1 MTVAFTAVTIYDR
14 SRIGAARVL
23 ARSVREHHPDAEV
36 VALFVGPDVAPAV
49 EGATT
54 LTLDALVPDGS
65 WWPRVA
71 ATQAEH
77 RDGVLLPLLLA
88 HAASNEPGAPVVA
101 LGAEM
106 RVTAPLNAL
115 LGAAA
120 EHGVVFVP
128 MADGRL
134 PEGDEDVLPPA
145 AWVDAAGSV
154 NRRVFAVRPGAA
166 LDALLEGWPEFGI
179 TDVRDRPI
187 ELTADSVQRHL
198 DRHATTPGADV
209 TVLGDHGTGVA
220 YWNLP
225 LRAVAGTEDALT
237 ADGDPIALLDLI
249 AFDYQAPES
258 PWRQQNR
265 LRLSQVPALA
275 AVLRHHAGEVLEASP
290 GQPAL
295 PYVADWHG
303 RPLDDLLRHLIRQA
317 LSEGALSAAPW
328 SVEGMRQLDAWLDTP
343 AEKGS
348 AVGLT
353 RYHLAIWEQRIDLRA
368 AYPHL
373 DGPDGPGYAEW
384 LHEYGNKDHHIPIRS
399 LPPEEFAGPPKVEP
413 DELPWGANVAGFF
426 RSELG
431 LGEAARLL
439 IGGLDAAKVPA
450 LPVQGALVPPC
461 RQEAEFTFT
470 TPAESPYPINV
481 ICMNGD
487 TIPVFA
493 READD
498 RFFKDR
504 HTIALWW
511 WEIVDAFP
519 PDWDEAFKYIDEV
532 WVATEHIYQAIAP
545 HSPVPV
551 NKVPMPVTMP
561 RQRPYTRKAVGFP
574 EDGFVFLYIFDYH
587 STAARKNPVGHIEA
601 FKKAFKPGE
610 GAKLVLKC
618 INAENLP
625 EHHERTLLAIGD
637 HPDISVIDRYVSADE
652 KNGMLA
658 NADCY
663 VSLHRSEGFG
673 LTPAEAMLLGKPVIA
688 TRYGGTLEFMNDENS
703 YLVDHGWTTVGPG
716 AHPYPRDAK
725 WAEPDIDHA
734 AKLMREV
741 FDDPEAAAARG
752 AAAQRYMRL
761 HHAPAVAGAAMR
773 RRLETIYDTLS
784 AGVEPAPGIELPD
797 LHHTGDRIGRALP
810 VPAGRAAAV
819 KKPVRNVTG
828 RVMSPWLARQ
838 KSIDEGL
845 LRSLDALYGELDRV
859 SHDIAERA
867 SVELREERTQTMAAL
882 RRIRAELGDHERW
895 LVGVEHQ
902 LARQAEMIEE
912 LRRLATPVNEL
923 RALPYMEEPFEQWT
937 DPQAGAVEGFRKG
950 IGLDAAG
957 TAEAYRRF
965 EDRFRGSRKRITE
978 LQQPFV
984 PLLAGHAP
992 VLDVGCGRGELLEVL
1007 AGAGIEARGVDTDAG
1022 MLAIARVNGVTN
1034 VEEADA
1040 VEILKNAE
1048 PGSLGAVVAMQV
1060 IEHLPYEALQEL
1072 LLAAR
1077 HALRAG
1083 GRLIVETVNPHAIAA
1098 MKGFWLDPTH
1108 QHPLF
1113 PEVTLELV
1121 QEAGFDSGFVFY
1133 PGGVGDVEADRH
1145 RQPAYAVVAD
1155 VAGEPLRD

>member
-14 SRIGAARVL
+14 SRIGAVRVL
-23 ARSVREHHPDAEV
+23 ARTLAEHHPDARML
-36 VALFVGPDVAPAV
+36 ALFVGADEAPAID
-49 EGATT
+49 GADAIT
-54 LTLDALVPDGS
+54 LEALVPDGS

-71 ATQAEH
+71 GTEAPF
-77 RDGVLLPLLLA
+77 RDGVLLPFVLA

-101 LGAEM
+101 LDAQM
-106 RVTAPLNAL
+106 RVTAPLTAL
-115 LGAAA
+115 LEQAATA
-120 EHGVVFVP
+120 GTVFVP
-128 MADGRL
+128 MAGGRL
-134 PEGDEDVLPPA
+134 PDGEDLVPDA

-154 NRRVFAVRPGAA
+154 NRRVFAVTPGPA
-166 LDALLEGWPEFGI
+166 LDALLEGWPEYGI
-179 TDVRDRPI
+179 TEVAGRPP
-187 ELTADSVQRHL
+187 ELIADAVQRHL
-198 DRHATTPGADV
+198 DRHATAPGADV
-209 TVLGDHGTGVA
+209 RVLADRGTGVA

-225 LRAVAGTEDALT
+225 LREVAGSGAALT
-237 ADGDPIALLDLI
+237 AGGDRIALLDL
-249 AFDYQAPES
+249 AGFEYETPDAPW
-258 PWRQQNR
+258 PVQNR
-265 LRLSQVPALA
+265 VRLSQSPELA
-275 AVLRHHAGEVLEASP
+275 AVLRRHAEEVLELAP
-290 GQPAL
+290 GRPAL
-295 PYVADWHG
+295 PYTADWHG
-303 RPLDDLLRHLIRQA
+303 RPLDVTLRELIRRA
-317 LSEGALSAAPW
+317 VAEGALQDPPW
-328 SVEGMRQLDAWLDTP
+328 SVEGTRQLDAWLDEP
-343 AEKGS
+343 AERGA

-353 RYHLAIWEQRIDLRA
+353 RYHLAIWEARVDLRA

-384 LHEYGNKDHHIPIRS
+384 LHAYGTKDHHIPVRS
-399 LPPEEFAGPPKVEP
+399 LPPEEHAGPPQSEP
-413 DELPWGANVAGFF
+413 ETLPWGANVAGFF

-470 TPAESPYPINV
+470 TPGESPYPINI

-493 READD
+493 READE

-519 PDWDEAFKYIDEV
+519 PDWHEAFEYVDEV
-532 WVATEHIYQAIAP
+532 WVATDHILEAIAP
-545 HSPVPV
+545 HSPKPV
-551 NKVPMPVTMP
+551 LKVPMPVTMP
-561 RQRPYTRKAVGFP
+561 RLQPFTREAVGFP
-574 EDGFVFLYIFDYH
+574 EDGFVFLYIYDYH
-587 STAARKNPVGHIEA
+587 STAARKNPLGHIEA
-601 FKKAFKPGE
+601 FKRAFRPGE

-637 HPDISVIDRYVSADE
+637 HPDITVIDRYVSADA

-703 YLVDHGWTTVGPG
+703 FLVDHGWTTVGRG
-716 AHPYPRDAK
+716 AHPYPPDAT
-725 WAEPDIDHA
+725 WAEPDLDHA

-741 FDDPEAAAARG
+741 FDDPDEAQRRG
-752 AAAQRYMRL
+752 AAAKRYMVA
-761 HHAPAVAGAAMR
+761 HHAPHVAGAAMR
-773 RRLETIYDTLS
+773 RRLENVYDGLS
-784 AGVEPAPGIELPD
+784 AAAEPAPGPGLPD
-797 LHHTGDRIGRALP
+797 LHHTGDRIGGGLP

-859 SHDIAERA
+859 QHELVERTET
-867 SVELREERTQTMAAL
+867 ELREERTQTMAAL
-882 RRIRAELGDHERW
+882 RRVRAELGDHERW
-895 LVGVEHQ
+895 LIGVEHQ
-902 LARQAEMIEE
+902 LAVQAEQIAE
-912 LRRLATPVNEL
+912 LRRLAEPAAQL
-923 RALPYMEEPFEQWT
+923 RALPYMEEPFERWT
-937 DPQAGAVEGFRKG
+937 DPQAGAVEGFTKG
-950 IGLDAAG
+950 IGVEAAG

-965 EDRFRGSRKRITE
+965 EDRFRGSRERITA
-978 LQQPFV
+978 LQQAFV
-984 PLLAGHAP
+984 PLLADHGP

-1007 AGAGIEARGVDTDAG
+1007 GEAGIEARGVDTDGG

-1040 VEILKNAE
+1040 VEVLKNAE
-1048 PGSLGAVVAMQV
+1048 AGSLGAVVAMQV

-1083 GRLIVETVNPHAIAA
+1083 GRLIVETVNPHAVAA

-1121 QEAGFDSGFVFY
+1121 QEAGFDRGFVFF
-1133 PGGVGDVEADRH
+1133 PNGAGDVEADRL

-1155 VAGEPLRD
+1155 VAGDASART